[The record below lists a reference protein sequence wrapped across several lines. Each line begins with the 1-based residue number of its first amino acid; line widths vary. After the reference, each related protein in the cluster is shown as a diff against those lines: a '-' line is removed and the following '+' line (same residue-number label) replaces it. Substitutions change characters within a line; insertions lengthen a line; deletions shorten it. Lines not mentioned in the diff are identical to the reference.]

1 MYLGQLLKSVKPEH
15 KKIFAQGISFDS
27 RNIKKSDIFF
37 AITGNKT
44 SGIKFVQDAIFKGA
58 SAIIS
63 EKMGLIDMACVH
75 RQEKLLE
82 TFGLPTFW
90 RNINHEQIKL
100 AMKVDKKTVGKSIN
114 WVLLENIGKAVI
126 RSDVP
131 EDIVES
137 TMKEVL

>member
-1 MYLGQLLKSVKPEH
+1 MC
-15 KKIFAQGISFDS
+15 FAA
-27 RNIKKSDIFF
+27 R
-37 AITGNKT
+37 
-44 SGIKFVQDAIFKGA
+44 
-58 SAIIS
+58 IS

-75 RQEKLLE
+75 RQEKILE